1 MSDISAAT
9 TGFESSSF
17 DPAALEARLSAPTGD
32 QSPETENGELDLL
45 QELLADESLTYL
57 ESRRVD
63 SQTQSHLI
71 VQLFRVAVLPHQ
83 SRLVIHCA
91 FRPDL
96 PSLPNIEAEVIDRD
110 ARIRVTHKTTFGAR
124 IEVTLSD
131 SQPSPSQVCVEVIST
146 SESNLDT

>member
-17 DPAALEARLSAPTGD
+17 DPAALEARLSALTGD
-32 QSPETENGELDLL
+32 QSPETENAELDLL

-91 FRPDL
+91 FRSTHRGDPQRL
-96 PSLPNIEAEVIDRD
+96 PTLP
-110 ARIRVTHKTTFGAR
+110 VTGLRRSHQYF
-124 IEVTLSD
+124 
-131 SQPSPSQVCVEVIST
+131 
-146 SESNLDT
+146 